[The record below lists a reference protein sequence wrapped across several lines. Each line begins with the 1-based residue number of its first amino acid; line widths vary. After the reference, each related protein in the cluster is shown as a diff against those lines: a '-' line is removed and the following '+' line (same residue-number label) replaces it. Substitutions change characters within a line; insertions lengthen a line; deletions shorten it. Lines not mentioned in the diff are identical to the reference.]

1 MLLIIYYSVL
11 HQQEFSMTTPRL
23 RLRMGMHSGPASAGV
38 VGSRV
43 PRYLLLG
50 STVTVAASLQ
60 VEARPPSP
68 PPRARGRR

>member
-43 PRYLLLG
+43 PRYFLLVQLLLRRIVWG
-50 STVTVAASLQ
+50 IHGAA
-60 VEARPPSP
+60 A
-68 PPRARGRR
+68 